1 MFHHAP
7 HDYQVPNNHHP
18 LTNKTTMEENGEE
31 KPELKWLDT
40 ATQLLDNRFR
50 IPGTEIRFGFDF
62 LIGLIPGVGDVIS
75 LGISGMLVSVMARKG
90 ASGMVIVK
98 MLWNIFLD
106 AVIGAVPIIGDLFD
120 LSYRA
125 NRRNLELLKEHY
137 DEGEHQGSA
146 TFVVIMVLLFVIGIF
161 ISAIYLIGWIL
172 GTFWAFLT

>member
-1 MFHHAP
+1 
-7 HDYQVPNNHHP
+7 
-18 LTNKTTMEENGEE
+18 MEEKDQER
-31 KPELKWLDT
+31 PELKWLDT
-40 ATQLLDNRFR
+40 TTQLLDNRFR
-50 IPGTEIRFGFDF
+50 IPGTEVRFGFDF
-62 LIGLIPGVGDVIS
+62 LIGLIPGIGDVVS
-75 LGISGMLVSVMARKG
+75 LGISGMLVTVMARKG

-106 AVIGAVPIIGDLFD
+106 AIIGTVPIIGDLFD

-137 DEGEHQGSA
+137 EEGEHQGSA

-172 GTFWAFLT
+172 GTFWALITGTT

>member
-1 MFHHAP
+1 
-7 HDYQVPNNHHP
+7 
-18 LTNKTTMEENGEE
+18 MEEKDQER
-31 KPELKWLDT
+31 PELKWLDT

-50 IPGTEIRFGFDF
+50 IPGTDVRFGFDF
-62 LIGLIPGVGDVIS
+62 LIGLIPGVGDVVS
-75 LGISGMLVSVMARKG
+75 LGISGMLVTVMARKG

-106 AVIGAVPIIGDLFD
+106 AIIGTVPVIGDLFD

-137 DEGEHQGSA
+137 EEGEHQGSA

-172 GTFWAFLT
+172 GTFWALITGTT